1 MGYTVPA
8 DCKYTKND
16 EWVRVEGGEAVVGV
30 TDYAQQALSDIV
42 YVELPNVGASCK
54 QEQPFGSVESVK
66 AASDVFMPIGGSVIA
81 VNSDLESTPELVNQE
96 PFGKGWLVRIKV
108 GDSGELNKLM
118 DAAAY
123 EAYCNER
130 EG

>member
-42 YVELPNVGASCK
+42 YVELPNVGASYK

>member
-1 MGYTVPA
+1 MSDYNVPA

-30 TDYAQQALSDIV
+30 TDYAQHALSDIV
-42 YVELPNVGASCK
+42 YVELPTIGISFKEGQA
-54 QEQPFGSVESVK
+54 FGSVESVK
-66 AASDVFMPIGGSVIA
+66 AASDVFMPISGSVIA
-81 VNSDLESTPELVNQE
+81 VNSDLENAPELINTDS
-96 PFGKGWLVRIKV
+96 FGKGWIIRIKPS
-108 GDSGELNKLM
+108 DLGELSKLM

-130 EG
+130 G

>member
-1 MGYTVPA
+1 MGYNVPA

-16 EWVRVEGGEAVVGV
+16 EWVRVEGGEAVIGV
-30 TDYAQQALSDIV
+30 TDYAQHALSDIV
-42 YVELPNVGASCK
+42 YVELPGVGASYK

-66 AASDVFMPIGGSVIA
+66 AASDVYMPIGGSVVA
-81 VNSDLESTPELVNQE
+81 VNSDLEGTPELINQDAY
-96 PFGKGWLVRIKV
+96 GKGWIVRIKPTDV
-108 GDSGELNKLM
+108 SELNKLM

-130 EG
+130 G

>member
-1 MGYTVPA
+1 MGYVVPA
-8 DCKYTKND
+8 DCKFTKND

-30 TDYAQQALSDIV
+30 TDYAQHALSDIV
-42 YVELPNVGASCK
+42 YVELPNVGASYK

-66 AASDVFMPIGGSVIA
+66 AASDVFMPIGGSVVA

-96 PFGKGWLVRIKV
+96 PFGKGWLVRIKIT
-108 GDSGELNKLM
+108 DAGELSKLM

-130 EG
+130 DA